1 MTEPVKL
8 PVRPPRRIV
17 VITTGGTISTSTDGA
32 GIRRPTRT
40 GAELTAWLAVA
51 AQVDVV
57 DAMATDSALLTPA
70 DWDRIAGA
78 VRIAAAHAD
87 GVVIT
92 HGTDTMEETALWLDL
107 TYGADVPVVL
117 TGSQRSADDP
127 DSDGPGNLRDAVTVA
142 ASPQARDLGVAVSFA
157 GTVWRPLGLRK
168 RHTHELNAFTGTALG
183 TVTDAGCDITT
194 AKARPFLGEPAA
206 ESAPRVDIVAAY
218 PGTDAAALDACVA
231 AGARGV
237 VVEAVGSGNAGAAL
251 IDGVRRHCRD
261 GVVVAIST
269 RVPEGPVAPQY
280 GPGQQLVDAGALVLP
295 RLRPAQARVLL
306 MAALAVGGPVDE
318 VVAAWG

>member
-1 MTEPVKL
+1 MEPAEL
-8 PVRPPRRIV
+8 PARPPRRIV

-40 GAELTAWLAVA
+40 GAELTAGMAVA

-78 VRIAAAHAD
+78 VGAAAAEAD

-107 TYGADVPVVL
+107 TYGGKVPVVL

-127 DSDGPGNLRDAVTVA
+127 DSDGPGNLRDAITVA
-142 ASPQARDLGVAVSFA
+142 AAPQARDLGVVVSFA
-157 GTVWRPLGLRK
+157 GTVWQPLGLRK
-168 RHTHELNAFTGTALG
+168 RHTHDLEAFTGTALG
-183 TVTDAGCDITT
+183 TVTDAGCEITT
-194 AKARPFLGEPAA
+194 AKARAHLGVFAA
-206 ESAPRVDIVAAY
+206 ASAPRVDIVAAY
-218 PGTDAAALDACVA
+218 PGADAAALDACVA
-231 AGARGV
+231 AGAQGI

-269 RVPEGPVAPQY
+269 RVPGGPVAAQY
-280 GPGQQLVDAGALVLP
+280 GPGQQLVDAGAVVLP
-295 RLRPAQARVLL
+295 RLRPPQARVLL
-306 MAALAVGGPVDE
+306 MAALAGVRPAAE
-318 VVAAWG
+318 VIEAWG